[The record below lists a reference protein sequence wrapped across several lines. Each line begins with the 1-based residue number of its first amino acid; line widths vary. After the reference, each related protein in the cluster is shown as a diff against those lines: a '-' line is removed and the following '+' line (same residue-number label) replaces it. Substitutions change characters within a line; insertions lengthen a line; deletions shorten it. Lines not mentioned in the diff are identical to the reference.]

1 MNGMSDNPQK
11 FLEVALEAVKKA
23 EPIFLKSFGNAGEIK
38 IKDDEYRG
46 SEVSHADKEIE
57 RMLTEAISSAFPS
70 HGIVGEEGASKNGSL
85 YTWYLDPIDGT
96 TNYIRGLHHCS
107 ISVALWD
114 AHGPLVGIVSDPVN
128 KALYTATRGGG
139 AFKNGRPIHISG
151 TASLK
156 KGVGGLGWKWGE
168 SRSRTILCDTIEKHA
183 YRFRVFSGSALE
195 ICFVASG
202 VLDFFVNIN
211 LHIWDMAAAI
221 LILTEAGG
229 TVTEQ
234 KGGDVTAQSTT
245 IVGTNGK
252 LHRDLLATLK

>member
-1 MNGMSDNPQK
+1 MADTQK
-11 FLEVALEAVKKA
+11 FLEVALEAVKRA
-23 EPIFLKSFGNAGEIK
+23 EPIFLKSFGNASGVEIK
-38 IKDDEYRG
+38 KDVVG
-46 SEVSHADKEIE
+46 SEVSGADKEIE
-57 RMLTEAISSAFPS
+57 QLLTSAISSAFPD
-70 HGIVGEEGASKNGSL
+70 HGIVGEEGASKSGSL
-85 YTWYLDPIDGT
+85 YMWYFDPIDGT
-96 TNYIRGLHHCS
+96 TNHIRGLHHCS

-128 KALYTATRGGG
+128 KVCFTATRGGG
-139 AFKNGRPIHISG
+139 AFKNGRPIHVSKTTVLAKSIG
-151 TASLK
+151 A
-156 KGVGGLGWKWGE
+156 LGWNWKDG
-168 SRSRTILCDTIEKHA
+168 RSRNVLLDTIVKHT

-202 VLDFFVNIN
+202 VLDFFVSIS

-229 TVTEQ
+229 AVTEQ

-252 LHRDLLATLK
+252 LHGDLLSALK